1 MKRMIKNRMNLKSR
15 RITAAA
21 VAALSA
27 AAVVITSVLSGAIEV
42 EAADTLLGIEKLR
55 SRYME
60 SGREFVILEI
70 APGRKAAQIGYLVDG
85 YEPLLSEWDE
95 EEQVWKSWRNTLCEL
110 PKTKRKDFIEGKKE
124 ELRKYYQEH
133 GLTEEFPVDAVE
145 AEYEEGEP
153 QQEGFEKIVSD
164 GSKSTGWFQKLGGTP
179 AAGTDRY
186 QIAFRYEG
194 KYNNSYEFYEDVLY
208 YNVLSATK
216 IDENLVGGIEDD
228 RPIYTKEE
236 EGVYQY
242 CGTWG
247 EVNGAVRTAIAE
259 EDSREEPD
267 DEEAEEDEKLSDK
280 AVSAIMSV
288 AMVIGIVIAVG
299 LFVILPKK
307 LVPLIHPLTAN
318 RILQSFAEGILKII
332 LFILYLSAT
341 LLMKDQRRTYEYH
354 GAEHKTIACLE
365 AGLELN
371 VENVKK
377 QRRFHPRCGTSFI
390 FITLIISILVMC
402 MVPFREPWLRVVS
415 SLILLPVMVGI
426 SYELIRIAGRYTN
439 TFTRIISAPGLWI
452 QRLTTRE
459 PDASQIETA
468 IAAIKPCIPENPEE
482 DKW

>member
-1 MKRMIKNRMNLKSR
+1 MSEVNKELYKSK
-15 RITAAA
+15 IGGQ
-21 VAALSA
+21 AL
-27 AAVVITSVLSGAIEV
+27 
-42 EAADTLLGIEKLR
+42 
-55 SRYME
+55 
-60 SGREFVILEI
+60 
-70 APGRKAAQIGYLVDG
+70 
-85 YEPLLSEWDE
+85 
-95 EEQVWKSWRNTLCEL
+95 
-110 PKTKRKDFIEGKKE
+110 IEGVMMSGVKKGAMACRLPNGE
-124 ELRKYYQEH
+124 IDLEVWDKKPVTAWYRRTPIIR
-133 GLTEEFPVDAVE
+133 GLFNFGSSMKEGYRCLMKS
-145 AEYEEGEP
+145 AEK
-153 QQEGFEKIVSD
+153 QM
-164 GSKSTGWFQKLGGTP
+164 
-179 AAGTDRY
+179 
-186 QIAFRYEG
+186 
-194 KYNNSYEFYEDVLY
+194 
-208 YNVLSATK
+208 
-216 IDENLVGGIEDD
+216 
-228 RPIYTKEE
+228 
-236 EGVYQY
+236 
-242 CGTWG
+242 
-247 EVNGAVRTAIAE
+247 
-259 EDSREEPD
+259 D
-267 DEEAEEDEKLSDK
+267 DEEAQEDEKLSDK

-402 MVPFREPWLRVVS
+402 MVPFREPWLRVAS

>member
-1 MKRMIKNRMNLKSR
+1 MSEVNKELYKSK
-15 RITAAA
+15 IGGQ
-21 VAALSA
+21 AL
-27 AAVVITSVLSGAIEV
+27 
-42 EAADTLLGIEKLR
+42 
-55 SRYME
+55 
-60 SGREFVILEI
+60 
-70 APGRKAAQIGYLVDG
+70 
-85 YEPLLSEWDE
+85 
-95 EEQVWKSWRNTLCEL
+95 
-110 PKTKRKDFIEGKKE
+110 IEGVMMSGVKKGAMACRLPSGE
-124 ELRKYYQEH
+124 IDLEVWDKKPVTAWYRRTPIIR
-133 GLTEEFPVDAVE
+133 GLFNFGSSMKEGYRCLMKS
-145 AEYEEGEP
+145 AEK
-153 QQEGFEKIVSD
+153 QM
-164 GSKSTGWFQKLGGTP
+164 
-179 AAGTDRY
+179 
-186 QIAFRYEG
+186 
-194 KYNNSYEFYEDVLY
+194 
-208 YNVLSATK
+208 
-216 IDENLVGGIEDD
+216 
-228 RPIYTKEE
+228 
-236 EGVYQY
+236 
-242 CGTWG
+242 
-247 EVNGAVRTAIAE
+247 
-259 EDSREEPD
+259 D
-267 DEEAEEDEKLSDK
+267 DEEAQEDEKLSDK

-307 LVPLIHPLTAN
+307 LVPLINPLTAN

-468 IAAIKPCIPENPEE
+468 IAAIKPCIPENLEE

>member
-1 MKRMIKNRMNLKSR
+1 MSEVNKELYKSK
-15 RITAAA
+15 IGGQ
-21 VAALSA
+21 AL
-27 AAVVITSVLSGAIEV
+27 
-42 EAADTLLGIEKLR
+42 
-55 SRYME
+55 
-60 SGREFVILEI
+60 
-70 APGRKAAQIGYLVDG
+70 
-85 YEPLLSEWDE
+85 
-95 EEQVWKSWRNTLCEL
+95 
-110 PKTKRKDFIEGKKE
+110 IEGVMMSGVKKGAMACRLPSGE
-124 ELRKYYQEH
+124 IDLEVWDKKPVTAWYRRTPIIR
-133 GLTEEFPVDAVE
+133 GLFNFGSSMKEGYRCLMKS
-145 AEYEEGEP
+145 AEK
-153 QQEGFEKIVSD
+153 QM
-164 GSKSTGWFQKLGGTP
+164 
-179 AAGTDRY
+179 
-186 QIAFRYEG
+186 
-194 KYNNSYEFYEDVLY
+194 
-208 YNVLSATK
+208 
-216 IDENLVGGIEDD
+216 
-228 RPIYTKEE
+228 
-236 EGVYQY
+236 
-242 CGTWG
+242 
-247 EVNGAVRTAIAE
+247 
-259 EDSREEPD
+259 D
-267 DEEAEEDEKLSDK
+267 DEEAQEDEKLSDK

-468 IAAIKPCIPENPEE
+468 IAAIKPCIPENLEE

>member
-1 MKRMIKNRMNLKSR
+1 MSEVNKELYKSK
-15 RITAAA
+15 IGGQ
-21 VAALSA
+21 AL
-27 AAVVITSVLSGAIEV
+27 
-42 EAADTLLGIEKLR
+42 
-55 SRYME
+55 
-60 SGREFVILEI
+60 
-70 APGRKAAQIGYLVDG
+70 
-85 YEPLLSEWDE
+85 
-95 EEQVWKSWRNTLCEL
+95 
-110 PKTKRKDFIEGKKE
+110 IEGVMMSGVKKGAMACRLPNGE
-124 ELRKYYQEH
+124 IDLEVWDKKPVTAWYRRTPIIR
-133 GLTEEFPVDAVE
+133 GLFNFGSSMKEGYRCLMKS
-145 AEYEEGEP
+145 AEK
-153 QQEGFEKIVSD
+153 QM
-164 GSKSTGWFQKLGGTP
+164 
-179 AAGTDRY
+179 
-186 QIAFRYEG
+186 
-194 KYNNSYEFYEDVLY
+194 
-208 YNVLSATK
+208 
-216 IDENLVGGIEDD
+216 
-228 RPIYTKEE
+228 
-236 EGVYQY
+236 
-242 CGTWG
+242 
-247 EVNGAVRTAIAE
+247 
-259 EDSREEPD
+259 D

-459 PDASQIETA
+459 PDSSQIETA

>member
-1 MKRMIKNRMNLKSR
+1 MSEVNKELYKSK
-15 RITAAA
+15 IGGQ
-21 VAALSA
+21 AL
-27 AAVVITSVLSGAIEV
+27 
-42 EAADTLLGIEKLR
+42 
-55 SRYME
+55 
-60 SGREFVILEI
+60 
-70 APGRKAAQIGYLVDG
+70 
-85 YEPLLSEWDE
+85 
-95 EEQVWKSWRNTLCEL
+95 
-110 PKTKRKDFIEGKKE
+110 IEGVMMSGVKKGAMACRLPSGE
-124 ELRKYYQEH
+124 IDLEVWDKKPVTAWYRRTPIIR
-133 GLTEEFPVDAVE
+133 GLFNFGSSMKEGYRCLMKS
-145 AEYEEGEP
+145 AEK
-153 QQEGFEKIVSD
+153 QM
-164 GSKSTGWFQKLGGTP
+164 
-179 AAGTDRY
+179 
-186 QIAFRYEG
+186 
-194 KYNNSYEFYEDVLY
+194 
-208 YNVLSATK
+208 
-216 IDENLVGGIEDD
+216 
-228 RPIYTKEE
+228 
-236 EGVYQY
+236 
-242 CGTWG
+242 
-247 EVNGAVRTAIAE
+247 
-259 EDSREEPD
+259 D

>member
-1 MKRMIKNRMNLKSR
+1 MSEVNKELYKSK
-15 RITAAA
+15 IGGQ
-21 VAALSA
+21 AL
-27 AAVVITSVLSGAIEV
+27 
-42 EAADTLLGIEKLR
+42 
-55 SRYME
+55 
-60 SGREFVILEI
+60 
-70 APGRKAAQIGYLVDG
+70 
-85 YEPLLSEWDE
+85 
-95 EEQVWKSWRNTLCEL
+95 
-110 PKTKRKDFIEGKKE
+110 IEGVMMSGVKKGAMACRLPNGE
-124 ELRKYYQEH
+124 IDLEVWDKKPVMAWYRRTPIIR
-133 GLTEEFPVDAVE
+133 GLFNFGSSMKEGYRCLMKS
-145 AEYEEGEP
+145 AEK
-153 QQEGFEKIVSD
+153 QM
-164 GSKSTGWFQKLGGTP
+164 
-179 AAGTDRY
+179 
-186 QIAFRYEG
+186 
-194 KYNNSYEFYEDVLY
+194 
-208 YNVLSATK
+208 
-216 IDENLVGGIEDD
+216 
-228 RPIYTKEE
+228 
-236 EGVYQY
+236 
-242 CGTWG
+242 
-247 EVNGAVRTAIAE
+247 
-259 EDSREEPD
+259 D